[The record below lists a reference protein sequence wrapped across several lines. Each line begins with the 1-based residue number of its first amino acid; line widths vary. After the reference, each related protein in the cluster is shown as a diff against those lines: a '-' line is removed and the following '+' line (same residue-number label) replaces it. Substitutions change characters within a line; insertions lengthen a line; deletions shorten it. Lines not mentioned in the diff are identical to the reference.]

1 MCHTTTAASLLLCF
15 ICFIA
20 FAPMAMAGVGCN
32 ASAPPPSALD
42 PSPSASAAA
51 PSAAAPSAS
60 SESSATLDDDGKSF
74 TVARGA
80 TFAIKLAAQSGTGY
94 TWAVTKVDGA
104 ALTPTGHKETDGT
117 PQTPGAPTRE
127 VFRFTAAASGTAR
140 VELALRRPWE
150 TGTAPARTFHVD
162 VTVP

>member
-1 MCHTTTAASLLLCF
+1 MCPTPAAAPLLIALF
-15 ICFIA
+15 A
-20 FAPMAMAGVGCN
+20 FAPMTAVGCN
-32 ASAPPPSALD
+32 ASAPSPNAVD

-51 PSAAAPSAS
+51 SASAASPSAT

-104 ALTPTGHKETDGT
+104 ALTPTGRKEKETEGT

-140 VELALRRPWE
+140 VDLALRRPWE
-150 TGTAPARTFHVD
+150 TDTAPARTFHVT

>member
-1 MCHTTTAASLLLCF
+1 MCHTPTAAPLL
-15 ICFIA
+15 IAFIA
-20 FAPMAMAGVGCN
+20 LAPMVMSALGCN
-32 ASAPPPSALD
+32 ASAPPPSAVD
-42 PSPSASAAA
+42 PSPSASSAASGSAA
-51 PSAAAPSAS
+51 PPPAS

-104 ALTPTGHKETDGT
+104 ALTPTGHKETEGT

-150 TGTAPARTFHVD
+150 TDTAPARTFHVT

>member
-1 MCHTTTAASLLLCF
+1 MCHTPTAAPLL
-15 ICFIA
+15 IAFIA
-20 FAPMAMAGVGCN
+20 FAPMAMAALGCN
-32 ASAPPPSALD
+32 ASAPPPSAVD
-42 PSPSASAAA
+42 PSPSASSAASGSAA
-51 PSAAAPSAS
+51 PPPAS

-104 ALTPTGHKETDGT
+104 ALTPTGHKETEGT

-150 TGTAPARTFHVD
+150 TDTAPARTFHVT